1 MSSRLSPLQRFD
13 NAAQPHGGRPQSSL
27 RLSCSRLEKIRFLL
41 VGAGVFVVDF
51 SLFLILTNLLELQF
65 MLARSIA
72 FLIAVVVSWLVNR
85 NWTFSGR
92 LAQPKLK
99 QLTKSLSVAIAA
111 ASMNLLTFYT
121 VNTVLFER
129 VANLTVA
136 NFIGFALGVLAGL
149 IVNWLGAN
157 YWTFNNIESQQ

>member
-1 MSSRLSPLQRFD
+1 MSSRLSPLQGFD
-13 NAAQPHGGRPQSSL
+13 TAAQHHGDRPQSSL

-51 SLFLILTNLLELQF
+51 SLFLILTNLLELQL

-85 NWTFSGR
+85 YWTFSGR

-111 ASMNLLTFYT
+111 ASMNLLTFYA
-121 VNTVLFER
+121 VNTVLLER
-129 VANLTVA
+129 VANLTIT

-157 YWTFNNIESQQ
+157 YWTFNNVKA